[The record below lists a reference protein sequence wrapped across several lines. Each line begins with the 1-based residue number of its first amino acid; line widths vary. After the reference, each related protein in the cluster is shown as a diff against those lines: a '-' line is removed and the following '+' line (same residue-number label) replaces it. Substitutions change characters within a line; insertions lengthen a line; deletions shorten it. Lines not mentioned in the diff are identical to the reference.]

1 MTFPISS
8 ASRACTP
15 AGCTPAANGERSIDR
30 FFEDFFGGM
39 PPSAIGRADFAPA
52 LDITENEGAILIRA
66 EVPGVDP
73 KDITVTFERNV
84 LTVSGEKKA
93 EEKTEN
99 DRFHRIERRY
109 GRFVRQV
116 EFNTPVDSDKID
128 AAFKNGVLTVT
139 LPKHEKAR
147 VRTIEV
153 KPHE

>member
-8 ASRACTP
+8 ASRTCTP
-15 AGCTPAANGERSIDR
+15 SGCTPAPNGERPIDR

-39 PPSAIGRADFAPA
+39 PAGRADFAPA